1 MKYNIR
7 VKIDKESNDII
18 YYNDKI
24 NNIKFKESL
33 FDFDIKY
40 KNLNTGEKAII
51 TLRNQLRDKLDRHGI
66 KFTRYYG
73 PISGTSILDRL
84 TRKEII
90 LRGCYKKINDFCAV
104 DNCGDHYVAYTV
116 YNSAL
121 IKYYINN
128 TISVDA
134 IYDEIINKGKH
145 IYREDHYFRT
155 EVVNNRLVGSKLSYR
170 KELKFSSKILKNGEL
185 ETILVTTI
193 ECKYN
198 IDETSMNIFIS
209 YTFDKDKNKKVS
221 FEANNSTAKF
231 YISQSSVSSNY
242 IIDCLNIDNPDI
254 DDYLII
260 KANSNKMESNDV
272 MRIPI
277 PKNSFIA
284 VSENSK
290 KKYSDIYI
298 YVDQMD
304 I

>member
-7 VKIDKESNDII
+7 VKIAKASNNII
-18 YYNDKI
+18 YYYDKI

-33 FDFDIKY
+33 LGIKC
-40 KNLNTGEKAII
+40 KNLNTKEKI
-51 TLRNQLRDKLDRHGI
+51 TVTRGYQLRDELNKSKI
-66 KFTRYYG
+66 KFIRDYG
-73 PISGTSILDRL
+73 IISCGTSILDRL
-84 TRKEII
+84 TKKEII
-90 LRGCYKKINDFCAV
+90 LRGCYEKINDFCAV

-155 EVVNNRLVGSKLSYR
+155 DVVNNRLVGSKLSYR

-221 FEANNSTAKF
+221 FEANKSTAKF

-298 YVDQMD
+298 YVDQD